1 MADAPVIYWGMDT
14 LDIILRRNLGQVL
27 TPELI
32 AGILHAAGPPELE
45 AALPTLAVP
54 ADPQIPPWAA
64 RWDTESRYLVI
75 DDHTR
80 VAQWVAER
88 AGCSAHAWAGYV
100 GIGVE
105 QAGELLGGVVLESF
119 TGSNAN
125 IHVAGVGRHWLNR
138 ALLFTV
144 FDYAFNQLGLR
155 RLTGYVQANNTNALR
170 FDTHLGFVQEAIIR
184 DGAPSGDVIVLAMYP
199 ETCRYLRR
207 PAHGQ

>member
-1 MADAPVIYWGMDT
+1 MDT
-14 LDIILRRNLGQVL
+14 LDTILRRNLGQVL

-32 AGILHAAGPPELE
+32 TGILHAAGPPELE
-45 AALPTLAVP
+45 AALPTVAAPATPHVP
-54 ADPQIPPWAA
+54 HWVPPSA
-64 RWDTESRYLVI
+64 RRLVI
-75 DDHTR
+75 DEHAR
-80 VAQWVAER
+80 VAEWVAER

-105 QAGELLGGVVLESF
+105 QDGDLLAGVVLESF

-155 RLTGYVQANNTNALR
+155 RLTGYVQVNNIDALR
-170 FDTHLGFVQEAIIR
+170 FDTHLGFAQEAVIH
-184 DGAPSGDVIVLAMYP
+184 DGTPSGDVIVLAMYS